1 MGAPGRLKTTFHARG
16 RSMVDDQT
24 NSSANS
30 ASLEL
35 SRSLAR
41 LLRRHAAKV
50 EALRNAESS
59 YHDVVLVESLRHK
72 GKMKR
77 ASEKRI
83 GQPSTRLSMRSSTCR
98 VVRSW
103 SFRGPRMRAFRW
115 RPLALGMKRSSLPI
129 ESARATWR
137 RGPTTRCVRPPR
149 GTPCET
155 RQQQPVVLSLRQID
169 RRRTGDPI
177 YLVEFADAGPLASAE
192 CAARQCGS
200 VNGAACRAT

>member
-1 MGAPGRLKTTFHARG
+1 
-16 RSMVDDQT
+16 MVDDQT

-83 GQPSTRLSMRSSTCR
+83 GAAFDALVDA
-98 VVRSW
+98 VVDLQ
-103 SFRGPRMRAFRW
+103 GGQVA
-115 RPLALGMKRSSLPI
+115 
-129 ESARATWR
+129 
-137 RGPTTRCVRPPR
+137 
-149 GTPCET
+149 
-155 RQQQPVVLSLRQID
+155 VLSRAEDEGVPLEAVGAWDEKRRVCRSRVRGLPGGADLR
-169 RRRTGDPI
+169 P
-177 YLVEFADAGPLASAE
+177 
-192 CAARQCGS
+192 
-200 VNGAACRAT
+200 GA